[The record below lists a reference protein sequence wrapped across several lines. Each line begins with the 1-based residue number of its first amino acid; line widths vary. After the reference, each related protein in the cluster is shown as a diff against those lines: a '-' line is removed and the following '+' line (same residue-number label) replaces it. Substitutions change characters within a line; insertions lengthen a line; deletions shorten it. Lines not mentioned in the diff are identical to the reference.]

1 MSLTIETARAPAETS
16 SLEIGDLQR
25 MTIEQYE
32 EMARLG
38 VLDDPRVEL
47 INGFLVKK
55 MTKRP
60 RHSATVG
67 VLEELLRGMMPAG
80 WHLRTE
86 QPIRLP
92 DYDEPE
98 PDLAIARGKPGD
110 YRQRHPGSGDVAMV
124 IEVSESSLRVDRGD
138 KLRAYARGGIPEY
151 WIVNLV
157 DRRIEE
163 HRSPG
168 PNGYAS
174 TTLHDPSARVAV
186 RVEGVERGAI
196 AVADVVP
203 ELNEEDAGPSPR

>member
-1 MSLTIETARAPAETS
+1 MSLTIETTNVLTENS
-16 SLEIGDLQR
+16 SLEIGDLKR
-25 MTIEQYE
+25 MTIDQYE

-60 RHSATVG
+60 WHSSTVG
-67 VLEELLRGMMPAG
+67 VLEELLRGMLPAG

-98 PDLAIARGKPGD
+98 PDLAIARGKPAD
-110 YRQRHPGSGDVAMV
+110 YRRRHPGAEDVAMV
-124 IEVSESSLRVDRGD
+124 IEVSESSLRVDRSD
-138 KLRAYARGGIPEY
+138 KLRAYARGGIAEY

-157 DRRIEE
+157 DRRIEA
-163 HRSPG
+163 HRLPG
-168 PNGYAS
+168 ATGYAS
-174 TTLHDPSARVAV
+174 TTLHDPSSRIAV
-186 RVEGVERGAI
+186 RVDGEERGAI
-196 AVADVVP
+196 AVAEVLPKPDM
-203 ELNEEDAGPSPR
+203 EDAGPAER